1 VTRPEPSIGAE
12 NVGKRCATWQEPI
25 RRIGYRSLVI
35 ERRGAP
41 KAIDLITSREF
52 ISIVAPQPDHLKD
65 MWYK

>member
-1 VTRPEPSIGAE
+1 MAG
-12 NVGKRCATWQEPI
+12 PI
-25 RRIGYRSLVI
+25 RRIGNRSLVI